1 MIHIERELPWTCTS
15 SLDQHR
21 ENRSNS
27 RLTNREPLMNRRALL
42 AAISTTSLGL
52 IALNNPAFAQSSAPS
67 EDPFLWLEEV
77 EGERALNWVR
87 GQNGRSLPVL
97 QGDGRYA
104 KLEEDALAIVRAKDR
119 LTFGGFTNGYVSNFW
134 QDTDHVRGYWRRADF
149 ASWRAGRPAWETLL
163 DIDKLAKDEGKNWV
177 YQGSN
182 ALDPNDLWNTTMLL
196 SLSNGGK
203 DANVKREW
211 DAKTRSFVAGG
222 FDIPEAKSGVTW
234 YDKDT
239 LLIGTDWGPDTLTE
253 SGYPYV
259 VKKLKRGQ
267 ALADAVEIYRGK
279 VEDVA
284 AGAFRMDDGERFH
297 FFLNRSPTFF
307 TNETFY
313 LSSDDKVTKLD
324 LPDKHS
330 VVGIKDGQF
339 FFTIQTSWTPRGSTT
354 ALPTGSLLAA
364 PLASLMATSGP
375 IAVTT
380 IYAPGPRE
388 ALQSASLAKAGLY
401 VTLTRNVKSEVRLY
415 QKSGASAWRFR
426 PVALPANGVASLS
439 DSGMRQDEAFFAYN
453 DFITPPSI
461 YFSRTPRTRPQVV
474 QAQPARFN
482 AADLEVQQFEAT
494 SKDGTKIP
502 YFVVSKKG
510 MTLDGNNPTLLYGY
524 GGFEVSMLP
533 NYAAT
538 NGKLWSERGGVYVL
552 ANIRGGGEFGPAWHQ
567 AGLKGKRQVIYDDF
581 IGVAE
586 DLIARKITSPRRLG
600 IQGGSNG
607 GLLMGVMM
615 VQRPDLFN
623 AVVCQVPLLDML
635 RYHKLLAGASWV
647 DEYGD
652 PDVAAERPWLET
664 MSPYQ
669 NLKKVTPFPEAFFVT
684 STKDDR
690 VHPGHARKFAAKME
704 SQSMPFLYYENIDG
718 GHSAAAN
725 LVEAAKQRA
734 LIYTYLT
741 RKLMD

>member
-1 MIHIERELPWTCTS
+1 
-15 SLDQHR
+15 
-21 ENRSNS
+21 
-27 RLTNREPLMNRRALL
+27 MNRRALL
-42 AAISTTSLGL
+42 AALSTTSLGL
-52 IALNNPAFAQSSAPS
+52 IALNNSAFAQAAPAS
-67 EDPFLWLEEV
+67 DDPFLWLEDV
-77 EGERALNWVR
+77 EGERALTWVR
-87 GQNGRSLPVL
+87 AQNGRSLPVL
-97 QGDGRYA
+97 QNDARYA

-119 LTFGGFTNGYVSNFW
+119 LTFGGFTNGFVSNFW

-149 ASWRAGRPAWETLL
+149 ASWRAGRPVWETLL
-163 DIDKLAKDEGKNWV
+163 DIDKLAKDEDKNWV

-182 ALDPNDLWNTTMLL
+182 ALDPNDLWNSTMLL

-222 FDIPEAKSGVTW
+222 FSIPEAKSDVTW

-239 LLIGTDWGPDTLTE
+239 ILIGTDWGAGTLTE
-253 SGYPYV
+253 SGYPYI

-267 ALADAVEIYRGK
+267 ALSDAVEIYRGK

-284 AGAFRMDDGERFH
+284 AGSFRLDDGVRYHH
-297 FFLNRSPTFF
+297 FVNRAPTFF
-307 TNETFY
+307 TNETLY
-313 LSSDDKVTKLD
+313 LNDDGTATKLD
-324 LPDKHS
+324 LPNKHG
-330 VVGIKDGQF
+330 VVGLKNGEI
-339 FFTIQTSWTPRGSTT
+339 FFTVQTAWTPRGATT
-354 ALPTGSLLAA
+354 PLPTGTLLSA
-364 PLASLMATSGP
+364 PLSALKATGGAIP
-375 IAVTT
+375 VTI

-388 ALQSASLAKAGLY
+388 ALQSASLAKAGVY

-415 QKSGASAWRFR
+415 KRRGRNWAFT
-426 PVALPANGVASLS
+426 PVALPANGVASLA
-439 DSGMRQDEAFFAYN
+439 DSGIRQDEVFFSYN
-453 DFITPPSI
+453 DFITPPSVL
-461 YFSRTPRTRPQVV
+461 YARTARATPVTV
-474 QAQPARFN
+474 QAQPARFDASN
-482 AADLEVQQFEAT
+482 LEVNQYEAT

-510 MTLDGNNPTLLYGY
+510 MVLDGSNPTLLYGY

-652 PDVAAERPWLET
+652 PDVPAERPWLEK

-669 NLKKVTPFPEAFFVT
+669 NLKKVTPFPEPFFVT

-690 VHPGHARKFAAKME
+690 VHPGHARKFAAKMASLE
-704 SQSMPFLYYENIDG
+704 MPLLYYENIDG

-725 LVEAAKQRA
+725 LVESAKQRA
-734 LIYTYLT
+734 LIATYLT